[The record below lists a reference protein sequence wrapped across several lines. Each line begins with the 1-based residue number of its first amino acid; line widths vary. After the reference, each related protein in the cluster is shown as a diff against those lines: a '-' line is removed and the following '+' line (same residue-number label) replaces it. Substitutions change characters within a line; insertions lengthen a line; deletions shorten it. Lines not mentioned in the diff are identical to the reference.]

1 MKAVHRPTSSGK
13 HNLVFGYGASEQRI
27 LKEVQDDEGEPLYRE
42 HYIRDAQGNVMAMY
56 RHTIGAGSLKVT
68 ERPIYGSS
76 RVGTDA
82 YEVELAGHPPYDPL
96 DDPAGL
102 VRYELTD
109 HLGNVTAVV
118 TDELLGVDVDS
129 DAEVDYFQPHLIGVQ
144 GYEPFGSLLPGRSYS
159 SDSYRFGFNG
169 KEKDDEVHGSTG
181 TSYDY
186 GFRIYDARL
195 ARFLSLDPL
204 TGTFPFYTPYQFAG
218 NKPIIAIDLDGLEE
232 FVVIRWYDNQGAP
245 LTTPALSCGC

>member
-1 MKAVHRPTSSGK
+1 MAGKVKAVHRPTSSGK

-118 TDELLGVDVDS
+118 TDWS
-129 DAEVDYFQPHLIGVQ
+129 
-144 GYEPFGSLLPGRSYS
+144 
-159 SDSYRFGFNG
+159 N
-169 KEKDDEVHGSTG
+169 
-181 TSYDY
+181 
-186 GFRIYDARL
+186 
-195 ARFLSLDPL
+195 PL
-204 TGTFPFYTPYQFAG
+204 
-218 NKPIIAIDLDGLEE
+218 
-232 FVVIRWYDNQGAP
+232 
-245 LTTPALSCGC
+245 